1 MANVDNPHG
10 LTPIFP
16 SGVGGG
22 SSQGGHVTKMYLP
35 ADYATSA
42 FIGDP
47 VTIVAAGSN
56 DVVVETIGGT
66 YQVGTLPECNVT
78 AVGDG
83 NDISGV
89 IVGFEPTTRDSAIYG
104 AASTVRV
111 ALVNTDPFQEY
122 LIQADGAVPPL
133 SVGLNAVLIATH
145 SGSTTTGISG
155 MELDTTSDVP
165 AADAS
170 NQLVIK
176 RLHNAPDNETNLIH
190 NEVVVRIAVHTDLP
204 FSATAGDGILGI

>member
-10 LTPIFP
+10 LSPIFP

-22 SSQGGHVTKMYLP
+22 AQTGQVTKMYLP
-35 ADYATSA
+35 DDYATDV

-47 VTIVAAGSN
+47 VIKVAAGSN
-56 DVVVETIGGT
+56 DVVVNTVSGS
-66 YQVGTLPECNVT
+66 YQIGTLPEVNVV

-83 NDISGV
+83 NDITGV
-89 IVGFEPTTRDSAIYG
+89 IVGFEAATRDSTIYG

-145 SGSTTTGISG
+145 AGSTTTGISG
-155 MELDTTSDVP
+155 MELDTTSDGP

-170 NQLVIK
+170 NQLLIM
-176 RLHNAPDNETNLIH
+176 RLHNSPDNETNAAH

-204 FSATAGDGILGI
+204 FSATAGDGVLGI

>member
-1 MANVDNPHG
+1 MANIDSPHG

-22 SSQGGHVTKMYLP
+22 SQTGGVTKMYLP
-35 ADYATSA
+35 ADYATSV
-42 FIGDP
+42 FVGDP
-47 VTIVAAGSN
+47 VIVVAAGSN
-56 DVVVETIGGT
+56 DVVVSTIGGT
-66 YQVGTLPECNVT
+66 YQVGTLPECNLV

-83 NDISGV
+83 NKISGV
-89 IVGFEPTTRDSAIYG
+89 ITGFEPVTRDSATYG

-111 ALVNTDPFQEY
+111 ANVITDPFQEY

-145 SGSTTTGISG
+145 AGNTTSGQSG

-170 NQLVIK
+170 NQLIIK
-176 RLHNAPDNETNLIH
+176 RLYNSVDNETNLIH
-190 NEVVVRIAVHTDLP
+190 NEVVVRIAIHTDLP
-204 FSATAGDGILGI
+204 EDAVAGDGIIGI

>member
-16 SGVGGG
+16 SGVGGASANG
-22 SSQGGHVTKMYLP
+22 AVQKMYLP
-35 ADYATSA
+35 DDYAVNV

-47 VTIVAAGSN
+47 VIKVAAGSN
-56 DVVVETIGGT
+56 DVVVNTMGGS
-66 YQVGTLPECNVT
+66 YQIGTLPECNVV

-83 NDISGV
+83 NDITGV
-89 IVGFEPTTRDSAIYG
+89 VIGFEANTQDSVIYG

-111 ALVNTDPFQEY
+111 ALVNTDPFQEF

-133 SVGLNAVLIATH
+133 SVGLNAVLIAAHT
-145 SGSTTTGISG
+145 GSTITGISG
-155 MELDTTSDVP
+155 MELDTTSDAP

-170 NQLVIK
+170 NQLLIM
-176 RLHNAPDNETNLIH
+176 RLHNAPDNTTNASH

-204 FSATAGDGILGI
+204 FSATAGDGVLGI

>member
-1 MANVDNPHG
+1 MANADTPFG
-10 LTPIFP
+10 LQPIFP

-22 SSQGGHVTKMYLP
+22 SQTGQVVKMYLP
-35 ADYATSA
+35 SDYATDA

-47 VTIVAAGSN
+47 VTVVAAGSN
-56 DVVVETIGGT
+56 DVVVTTIGGT
-66 YQVGTLPECNVT
+66 YEIGTLPEVNVT
-78 AVGDG
+78 SVGDG

-89 IVGFEPTTRDSAIYG
+89 IVGFEATTRDSAVYG

-111 ALVNTDPFQEY
+111 ANVITDPFQEY

-145 SGSTTTGISG
+145 SGSTTTGLSG

-176 RLHNAPDNETNLIH
+176 RLYNSPDNETNAIH
-190 NEVVVRIAVHTDLP
+190 NKVVVRIAIHTDLP